1 MVIENQLE
9 KNYEVAKTAA
19 VESLSNSLNVP
30 LKLYDYNQI
39 ERIIRSA
46 LIYQSV
52 AYVSVNKIDGDLIVS
67 ATEQGVSTR
76 DLEIVRNA
84 LTDEGYIIG
93 SFDIGFSSDYIDS
106 QIRTTTG
113 ALTLGLMGFLLLM
126 GFSLFLFI
134 NSQVTDPLIKFSRT
148 INNIDPDHLSS
159 RVPVHNEDEI
169 GVLAV
174 NFNRM
179 ADDLEAAHAALK
191 KSNDELEERIKERT
205 AELNQRNQEL
215 AASNIHLEE
224 MSLHKS
230 QFLANMSHELRTPLN
245 SIIGYAKLILNGVE
259 GEINEEQ
266 EKDLQAVY
274 NNGKNLLELI
284 NGLLDLSKIEAGKT
298 VLSCGVFAVSD
309 FIAEV
314 NATIEPLIKEKGLTL
329 ANSIA
334 PGINRIYADR
344 AKTRQV
350 LINIMGNA
358 VKFTSKG
365 GITLSL
371 SENESEYI
379 FSVADTGMGIEKE
392 NLETIFDSFV
402 QVSPSQIAGYAGTG
416 LGLAVSKQ
424 FIEMQGGQNLGRKRT
439 GKGKH
444 FFLHPAQR
452 TNNPPVVY
460 VKGAYLMDNVNN
472 GRKVLVVEDNDD
484 SRRLVGKVLKIHGY
498 QVLEATNGEEAVMK
512 ARAEMPALIL
522 MDVRLPGGID
532 GLEATRQIKSSP
544 ETKDIT
550 ILALTASVR
559 PEDMR
564 SALDAGCSGFARKP
578 IDVDE
583 LSLQIDGYIHEG

>member
-1 MVIENQLE
+1 MKEQFKIKSIRTKISLFVFASVTVGIVIAAFIVSMVIENQLDN
-9 KNYEVAKTAA
+9 NYEISKTAA
-19 VESLSNSLNVP
+19 IESLSNSLTGP

-39 ERIIRSA
+39 ERIINSA

-52 AYVSVNKIDGDLIVS
+52 AYVSVNKIDGGLIVS
-67 ATEQGVSTR
+67 ATEQGVSTQS
-76 DLEIVRNA
+76 LEIIRNA
-84 LTDEGYIIG
+84 LTSEGYIIG
-93 SFDIGFSSDYIDS
+93 SFDVGFSRAYIDN
-106 QIRTTTG
+106 QIRITTG

-159 RVPVHNEDEI
+159 RVPVHNKDEI

-179 ADDLEAAHAALK
+179 ADDLEAAHIALQ
-191 KSNDELEERIKERT
+191 KSHDMLEEKVRERT
-205 AELNQRNQEL
+205 AEVNQRNREL
-215 AASNIHLEE
+215 AATNVHLEE

-245 SIIGYAKLILNGVE
+245 SIIGYTKLILNGLE
-259 GEINEEQ
+259 GEINGEQ

-309 FIAEV
+309 FITEV
-314 NATIEPLIKEKGLTL
+314 ITTIEPLVKERGLTL
-329 ANSIA
+329 TSSIA

-365 GITLSL
+365 GITLSF
-371 SENESEYI
+371 SENDSEYI

-402 QVSPSQIAGYAGTG
+402 QVGPSQIAGYAGTG

-424 FIEMQGGQNLGRKRT
+424 FIEMQGGKIWVESKPGHGST
-439 GKGKH
+439 
-444 FFLHPAQR
+444 FFFTLPREQII
-452 TNNPPVVY
+452 
-460 VKGAYLMDNVNN
+460 
-472 GRKVLVVEDNDD
+472 
-484 SRRLVGKVLKIHGY
+484 RL
-498 QVLEATNGEEAVMK
+498 
-512 ARAEMPALIL
+512 
-522 MDVRLPGGID
+522 
-532 GLEATRQIKSSP
+532 
-544 ETKDIT
+544 
-550 ILALTASVR
+550 
-559 PEDMR
+559 
-564 SALDAGCSGFARKP
+564 
-578 IDVDE
+578 
-583 LSLQIDGYIHEG
+583 